1 MQFYISAA
9 QNCRNKHTHTDTD
22 RLALLMR
29 GAEPSFESVL
39 KKNHRASE
47 TNKKVAIFNLPFH
60 PEMHCSCRE
69 HVEKTARTENEIR
82 SVFSSVLFFP
92 SAFFSDAE
100 SQKRTSINRCC
111 TSDLILPITSAPC
124 CWNGSHLFSDFG
136 VFFCVALSFVFVP
149 DFCMFSINF
158 CTFFWR
164 TRDEIWLQS
173 ELRYRASA

>member
-1 MQFYISAA
+1 MKFYISAA
-9 QNCRNKHTHTDTD
+9 QNCRNKHTHTD

-29 GAEPSFESVL
+29 GAETSFESIK

-82 SVFSSVLFFP
+82 SVFSSVLFN
-92 SAFFSDAE
+92 SVGFFSDAE

-111 TSDLILPITSAPC
+111 TSDLILPITLLLLLK
-124 CWNGSHLFSDFG
+124 WF
-136 VFFCVALSFVFVP
+136 SFVFRFRGFLCCFIVR
-149 DFCMFSINF
+149 FCSRFLYVFN
-158 CTFFWR
+158 
-164 TRDEIWLQS
+164 
-173 ELRYRASA
+173 